1 MNQVREHSWK
11 EDGDA
16 YNGAARPDRDQHESL
31 SGLNKVL
38 PFALAP
44 RDQAPEVDPN
54 NTAPTPRD
62 WSTALDLVRQ
72 AAEMIRAAEQRA
84 EEREAL
90 TREVVQRAT
99 QQLEAAEAR
108 IQAAEA
114 RARAAEARAQA
125 AEARAKEADEW
136 LCRVHQVIVE
146 EFLPGGGTHPTI
158 EPRMF
163 RQF

>member
-1 MNQVREHSWK
+1 MDQVRELPWN
-11 EDGDA
+11 EDD
-16 YNGAARPDRDQHESL
+16 NDHFGAARPERDQHD
-31 SGLNKVL
+31 GLAGLKKVL
-38 PFALAP
+38 PVALAP
-44 RDQAPEVDPN
+44 RDPAPELDRD

-62 WSTALDLVRQ
+62 WSAALDLVRQ

-114 RARAAEARAQA
+114 RARAAEARARA
-125 AEARAKEADEW
+125 AEASAKEADEW
-136 LCRVHQVIVE
+136 LGRIHHVIVE
-146 EFLPGGGTHPTI
+146 EFLHGLRTHPTT
-158 EPRMF
+158 EPR
-163 RQF
+163 R

>member
-1 MNQVREHSWK
+1 MNQVRELPWK
-11 EDGDA
+11 EEDDHS
-16 YNGAARPDRDQHESL
+16 GAARPDCEQRDGL

-38 PFALAP
+38 PFALSP
-44 RDQAPEVDPN
+44 RDQAPEIDPD

-62 WSTALDLVRQ
+62 WSAALDLVRQ
-72 AAEMIRAAEQRA
+72 AAEIIRAADQRA

-125 AEARAKEADEW
+125 AEVRAREADEW
-136 LCRVHQVIVE
+136 LGRIHQVIVE
-146 EFLPGGGTHPTI
+146 EFLQGSRTRLTT
-158 EPRMF
+158 EPR
-163 RQF
+163 R